1 MTQSS
6 LFYNTYPPLI
16 IGGVGGSGTRL
27 ITQCLRKAGYFM
39 GYDLNDSNDNL
50 WFTLLFKRIE
60 ILYSSDKEFS
70 ELLSILLKAL
80 TDPSTL
86 SSDQIQLI
94 NDLAKEDRL
103 QHSSTWLKKR
113 VESLLSK
120 RPKAKAHTR
129 WGWKEP
135 NSHIILDR
143 LVDRLE
149 NFKYIHVVRNGLD
162 MAYSSNQNQLSLW
175 GKHFLQENFK
185 PTPRYSLRYWRIT
198 HQRVLEI
205 GKSMDTNFMLLNYDD
220 FCSDPSSGIEKL
232 CNFIELS
239 PKDIE
244 TQIIGL
250 VQPPKSIGR
259 FKNNNIHQQ
268 LFAEDIEYA
277 NYLGFDVSTT

>member
-1 MTQSS
+1 MNHPS

-16 IGGVGGSGTRL
+16 VGGVGGSGTRL
-27 ITQCLRKAGYFM
+27 ITQCLREAGYFM

-70 ELLSILLKAL
+70 ELLSILLQAL
-80 TDPSTL
+80 TGSNAF
-86 SSDQIQLI
+86 SSEEIQLI
-94 NDLAKEDRL
+94 NDLAERDRL
-103 QHSSTWLKKR
+103 QHPSIWLKQR
-113 VESLLSK
+113 AASLLSK
-120 RPKAKAHTR
+120 KPKVKVHTH

-135 NSHIILDR
+135 NSHIVLDR

-162 MAYSSNQNQLSLW
+162 MAYSSNQNQLNLW
-175 GKHFLQENFK
+175 GKHFLEENFA
-185 PTPRYSLRYWRIT
+185 PTPRHSLRYWCIT

-205 GKSMDTNFMLLNYDD
+205 GKSMGTNFMLLNYDE
-220 FCSDPSSGIEKL
+220 FCSDPSNGIKKL

-244 TQIIGL
+244 TQIIDL

-259 FKNNNIHQQ
+259 FKNNNIQQQ
-268 LFAEDIEYA
+268 LSVEDIEYA
-277 NYLGFDVSTT
+277 RHLGFDVSIT